1 VAVMVSYPNSLLL
14 VEDSEDDEFLSLRAV
29 KNSGVPCSVQVI
41 RHGDNV
47 LQQLLEEG
55 TRVPNL
61 IVLDFHLPGLNGLEI
76 LRQIRANERT
86 RFIPVVMLSGLASDE
101 QLVNCLD
108 QGANSCV
115 IKPVDS
121 AMYVEQVALI
131 IRYWFTVDK
140 RPEHLPTQR

>member
-1 VAVMVSYPNSLLL
+1 MVSYSNSLLL
-14 VEDSEDDEFLSLRAV
+14 VEDSEDDEFLSLRAI
-29 KNSGVPCSVQVI
+29 KNSGVPCTVQVI
-41 RHGDNV
+41 RHGDDV
-47 LQQLLEEG
+47 LAQLLQEG
-55 TRVPNL
+55 SRVPNL

-86 RFIPVVMLSGLASDE
+86 RHIPVVMLSGLASNE

-121 AMYVEQVALI
+121 VTYVEQVALI

-140 RPEHLPTQR
+140 RPEHLPDQR

>member
-1 VAVMVSYPNSLLL
+1 MVSYSNSLLL
-14 VEDSEDDEFLSLRAV
+14 VEDSEDDEFLSLRAI
-29 KNSGVPCSVQVI
+29 KNSGVPCTVQVI
-41 RHGDNV
+41 RHGDDV
-47 LQQLLEEG
+47 LAQLLQEG
-55 TRVPNL
+55 SRVPNL

-86 RFIPVVMLSGLASDE
+86 RHIPVVMLSGLASNE

-121 AMYVEQVALI
+121 VTYVKQVALI

-140 RPEHLPTQR
+140 RPEHLPDQR

>member
-1 VAVMVSYPNSLLL
+1 MVSYSNSLLL
-14 VEDSEDDEFLSLRAV
+14 VEDSADDEFLSLRAIRS
-29 KNSGVPCSVQVI
+29 SGVPCSVQVV
-41 RHGDNV
+41 RNGDDV
-47 LQQLLEEG
+47 LRQLLDTEG
-55 TRVPNL
+55 RVPNL

-86 RFIPVVMLSGLASDE
+86 RFVPVVMLSGLASDE

-121 AMYVEQVALI
+121 VTYVEQVALI
-131 IRYWFTVDK
+131 VRYWFTVDK
-140 RPEHLPTQR
+140 RPDHLPHLR